1 MSTSNDVAVEKA
13 AAKKLI
19 TDSAR
24 DYLTAKITLPLGNP
38 NLKLVHTNQF
48 CFTALPKEFVLT
60 NWESIGNALNSA
72 DTRFADYQVNRW
84 YIEGVNIDVD
94 AKGKAEMQLSLNAFA
109 SSTDTYS
116 EGRKSYSKSYT
127 DAISQNSTSSSTASS
142 SSKSKS
148 NATTMNNTK
157 LFSSKAGRNVS
168 SNIAT
173 AAKQIT
179 KDCNTEEQRAY
190 CIYDWVDRYVSFEMY
205 YNSKYSSS
213 QVLSGKRANCWDTS
227 HLIYNLCSACK
238 PKVRCEIYNGY
249 YHFLDGTY
257 GHLWNKIPYKGKMT
271 FADTGREG
279 RNPIGNHGNGRY
291 IVSGGNSPYKKN
303 Y

>member
-1 MSTSNDVAVEKA
+1 MSTSNDIAVEKA
-13 AAKKLI
+13 KAKEL
-19 TDSAR
+19 TTNSAR

-38 NLKLVHTNQF
+38 NLKLLHTNQF
-48 CFTALPKEFVLT
+48 LFTALPKEFVLK
-60 NWESIGNALNSA
+60 NWETIANALNSG
-72 DTRFADYQVNRW
+72 DTRYADYQVNRW
-84 YIEGVNIDVD
+84 YVEAVTIDVD
-94 AKGKAEMQLSLNAFA
+94 ARGKAEMNVDVNAFA
-109 SSTDTYS
+109 SSTSKYS
-116 EGRKSYSKSYT
+116 EDRRNYNKAYIDALNSNKSSTS
-127 DAISQNSTSSSTASS
+127 NTSSSA
-142 SSKSKS
+142 KKKS
-148 NATTMNNTK
+148 NATKKNNTK
-157 LFSSKAGRNVS
+157 LFASKAGRNVS

-291 IVSGGNSPYKKN
+291 IVSGGNSPYRKN

>member
-1 MSTSNDVAVEKA
+1 MEKA
-13 AAKKLI
+13 EAKNLI

-24 DYLTAKITLPLGNP
+24 NYLTAKLVLPLGNP
-38 NLKLVHTNQF
+38 NLKLLHTNQF
-48 CFTALPKEFVLT
+48 LFTALPKEFELK
-60 NWESIGNALNSA
+60 NWETIGNALNSA

-84 YIEGVNIDVD
+84 YVESITTDVD
-94 AKGKAEMQLSLNAFA
+94 VNGTAEMQVDVNAFA
-109 SSTDTYS
+109 SSTSKYS
-116 EGRKSYSKSYT
+116 DDRKSFSKAYE
-127 DAISQNSTSSSTASS
+127 DAINSKKSSTSTTSSSA
-142 SSKSKS
+142 KKKS
-148 NATTMNNTK
+148 NATKKNNTK
-157 LFSSKAGRNVS
+157 LFASKAGRNVS
-168 SNIAT
+168 TNITT

-291 IVSGGNSPYKKN
+291 IVSGGNSPYRKN